1 MKENEKIDGFLLAL
15 MICLTITALFVVLHV
30 ANQNK
35 IEMEQNYE
43 REHFAPMNIEWIY
56 QYQVAYQI
64 AVRNS

>member
-43 REHFAPMNIEWIY
+43 REHFAPMQQGLKY
-56 QYQVAYQI
+56 
-64 AVRNS
+64 